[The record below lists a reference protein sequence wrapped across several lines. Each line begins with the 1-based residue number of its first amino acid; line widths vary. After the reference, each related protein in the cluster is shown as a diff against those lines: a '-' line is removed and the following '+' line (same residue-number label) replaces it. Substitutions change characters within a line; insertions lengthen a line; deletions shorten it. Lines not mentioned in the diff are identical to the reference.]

1 MADTRIEKDL
11 LGEREIPMTVYW
23 GIHTLRAL
31 ENFPITGRPI
41 STNAHLGRG
50 LAAVKWA
57 AASATWAAVAASC
70 ACFNA
75 ASTCARALSAASR
88 VIAAGS

>member
-11 LGEREIPMTVYW
+11 LGEREIPSSVYW

-57 AASATWAAVAASC
+57 AASANQDLGILDANRGEAIRT
-70 ACFNA
+70 ACQEI
-75 ASTCARALSAASR
+75 LD
-88 VIAAGS
+88 GQWHE